1 MYINYYN
8 AVKTLINQGLN
19 DIKTIDWYNNQYDRL
34 KDLKAVKLPAV
45 YIEFP
50 EDIDWKTA
58 GNGLQTA
65 DTKITLHLVK
75 FDIGDSPEPTLL
87 LANELHKKIHQ
98 SVLLDGI
105 NQLSTKLTRVKS
117 KLVIEYD
124 QLKVVKLTYST
135 TIYDCT
141 TAPVQTAVT
150 PISLIIGQQ

>member
-8 AVKTLINQGLN
+8 AVKTLINQDLN
-19 DIKTIDWYNNQYDRL
+19 TIKTIDWYNNQYDRF
-34 KDLKAVKLPAV
+34 KDLKAVTLPAV
-45 YIEFP
+45 YIEFSSP
-50 EDIDWKTA
+50 ANWNTA

-65 DTKITLHLVK
+65 NIEITLHLVR
-75 FDIGDSPEPTLL
+75 FDIGDSPELALL
-87 LANELHKKIHQ
+87 LANELHKLMHQ
-98 SVLLDGI
+98 SILLEGS
-105 NQLSTKLTRVKS
+105 NQLSTRLTRTES
-117 KLVIEYD
+117 ELITEYD